1 MKKNRELEAKEN
13 LFGVIEMLIDINDE
27 IADLKKNNQIAT
39 GNITKILNN
48 LKLVSLK
55 TVQQYYRE
63 QLDSLVTF
71 NSDLLVP
78 VIYEIIDEK
87 YPGQYELF
95 TDEYCDDIE
104 NINNRIAEYIFSY
117 KKDPYAF
124 YRPYCTTKE
133 NNYHMILPTKENLEN
148 LKYKNIEINEVPVIC
163 FPANEKIKVLNY
175 DGTLN
180 SDLSQF
186 KNIYSSIIN
195 LINYRHCNT
204 ELSEEELIKS
214 YQKRK

>member
-1 MKKNRELEAKEN
+1 MKKNKELEAREN
-13 LFGVIEMLIDINDE
+13 LFGVIEMLIDISDE
-27 IADLKKNNQIAT
+27 INSLKKNNQT
-39 GNITKILNN
+39 ENSNISKVLNN
-48 LKLVSLK
+48 LKLASLK

-63 QLDSLVTF
+63 QLDELVTF

-78 VIYEIIDEK
+78 AIYKIIHEN

-95 TDEYCDDIE
+95 SNVYCDDAE
-104 NINNRIAEYIFSY
+104 NINNRIAEYIFSH

-124 YRPYCTTKE
+124 FKSYCATKA
-133 NNYHMILPTKENLEN
+133 NYYHMILPTKENLEN
-148 LKYKNIEINEVPVIC
+148 LKLKNVEINEVPVIC
-163 FPANEKIKVLNY
+163 FAANEKIKLLNY

-186 KNIYSSIIN
+186 KKIYGSIIN

-204 ELSEEELIKS
+204 KLSEEEVIKS